1 MSVVTSPAETD
12 PDLAR
17 AAITTIRT
25 LAIDAVQA
33 ANSGHPGMPMGC
45 APMAYVLFREVL
57 RHDPADPAW
66 PGRDRFVLSAGHGSM
81 LLYAALHLSGY
92 ERPTLEDLK
101 AFRQWGSVTP
111 GHPEWD
117 PAHPGVETTTGPLG
131 QGFANGVGMAL
142 AAERLAAELDPDDIG
157 IIPQRIYAIVS
168 DGDLME
174 GISAE
179 AASLAG
185 HLQLGRLTYLHD
197 DNRITIDGGTDK
209 AFSEDVLAR
218 FDAYGWHTQR
228 VGDGN
233 DLDALRAAIAAADAD
248 PRPSLIAVRTV
259 IGFGSP
265 GKAGTSGVHGSPLG
279 EDEVAATKQ
288 GYGWHHPPFHV
299 PAEVADHLDAR
310 ARGAELRAAWDERV
324 RAHRIAQPELAAEF
338 ERRVVRRELPDD
350 WTEVLPSP
358 SGDAATRQHSGAVIA
373 ALAPVLPE
381 LFGGSADLA
390 ASNNTDVPDG
400 GDFSAEDRL
409 GRNLRFGIR
418 EHAMASMATGM
429 ALHGGLLPYVA
440 SFLVFTDYC
449 RPAIR
454 LAALMGQRVVYVM
467 THDSIGLG
475 EDGPTHQPVEH
486 LASLRALPGL
496 SVWRPADGHE
506 TAVAWRAAIT
516 ADHPTLLALTRQKTR
531 DLGGRE
537 AAQIARGG
545 YVLRDLSPD
554 GGTEEDGGTEVAGGT
569 EEDGGTEVA
578 RDPDVVLIGTGSE
591 VAVCSDA
598 ADLLAADGVSVRV
611 VSLPAVEVFLA
622 QEAGYRDEVLPPA
635 VTARIAVEA
644 AVSFGW
650 ERIVGPAGAV
660 VGLDRFGASGPSA
673 RVLAEFGFTP
683 EHVAEVAR
691 TTLRATADASRSA
704 L

>member
-1 MSVVTSPAETD
+1 MSAAFSPAETP
-12 PDLAR
+12 PDLVDAS
-17 AAITTIRT
+17 ITTIRT

-45 APMAYVLFREVL
+45 APIAYVLFREVL
-57 RHDPADPAW
+57 RHDPAAPGWPA
-66 PGRDRFVLSAGHGSM
+66 RDRFVLSAGHGSM

-101 AFRQWGSVTP
+101 AFRQWGSATP
-111 GHPEWD
+111 GHPERGPD
-117 PAHPGVETTTGPLG
+117 HPGVETTTGPLG

-142 AAERLAAELDPDDIG
+142 AAERLSAELDPDGIG
-157 IIPQRIYAIVS
+157 IVPQRVYAIVS

-174 GISAE
+174 GISSE

-185 HLQLGRLTYLHD
+185 HLQLGRLTYLYD
-197 DNRITIDGGTDK
+197 DNRITIDGSTEK

-218 FDAYGWHTQR
+218 FDAYGWHIQR
-228 VGDGN
+228 VSDGN

-265 GKAGTSGVHGSPLG
+265 GKAGTAGVHGAPLG
-279 EDEVAATKQ
+279 EDEVAATKH
-288 GYGWHHPPFHV
+288 GYGWDHPPFHI
-299 PAEVADHLDAR
+299 PAEVADHFDAR
-310 ARGAELRAAWDERV
+310 ARGAELRTAWDERV
-324 RAHRIAQPELAAEF
+324 RAHQAAQPELAAEF
-338 ERRVVRRELPDD
+338 ERRVVRSELPDD

-358 SGDAATRQHSGAVIA
+358 AGDAATRKHSGAVIT
-373 ALAPVLPE
+373 ALAPALPE

-418 EHAMASMATGM
+418 EHAMVSMANGM

-486 LASLRALPGL
+486 LASLRLLPGL

-506 TAVAWRAAIT
+506 TAAAWRAAIT
-516 ADHPTLLALTRQKTR
+516 ADHPTLLALSRQTTR
-531 DLGGRE
+531 DLGARS
-537 AAQIARGG
+537 ADAMARGG
-545 YVLRDLSPD
+545 YVLRDVPAD
-554 GGTEEDGGTEVAGGT
+554 GDTEVAG
-569 EEDGGTEVA
+569 
-578 RDPDVVLIGTGSE
+578 DPDVVLVGTGSE

-598 ADLLAADGVSVRV
+598 ADLLAADGVSARV

-622 QEAGYRDEVLPPA
+622 QDAAYRDEVLPSSA
-635 VTARIAVEA
+635 TARVAVEA
-644 AVSFGW
+644 GVTFGW
-650 ERIVGPAGAV
+650 ERIVGAVGEV
-660 VGLDRFGASGPSA
+660 VGLDRFGASAPSA

-691 TTLRATADASRSA
+691 ATLAKADTSPSSP
-704 L
+704 

>member
-1 MSVVTSPAETD
+1 MSAVARPTETD
-12 PDLAR
+12 PDLTR
-17 AAITTIRT
+17 TAITTIRT

-57 RHDPADPAW
+57 RHDPADPGW

-92 ERPTLEDLK
+92 ERPTLEDLR
-101 AFRQWGSVTP
+101 AFRQWGSATP
-111 GHPEWD
+111 GHPEWG

-142 AAERLAAELDPDDIG
+142 AAERLAAELDPDGIG
-157 IIPQRIYAIVS
+157 IVPQRVYAIVS

-174 GISAE
+174 GVSAE

-228 VGDGN
+228 VSDGN

-279 EDEVAATKQ
+279 DDEVAATKQ
-288 GYGWHHPPFHV
+288 GYGWDHPPFHV

-310 ARGAELRAAWDERV
+310 PRGAELRAAWDERV
-324 RAHRIAQPELAAEF
+324 RAHRAAQPELAAEF
-338 ERRVVRRELPDD
+338 ERRVIRRELPAD

-358 SGDAATRQHSGAVIA
+358 AGDAATRQHSGAVIA

-418 EHAMASMATGM
+418 EHAMASMANGM

-486 LASLRALPGL
+486 LASLRLLPGL

-516 ADHPTLLALTRQKTR
+516 ADHPTLLALSRQKTR

-537 AAQIARGG
+537 AARIARGG
-545 YVLRDLSPD
+545 YVLRDVPGD
-554 GGTEEDGGTEVAGGT
+554 GAGGDTEVEG
-569 EEDGGTEVA
+569 
-578 RDPDVVLIGTGSE
+578 DPDLVLVGTGSE
-591 VAVCSDA
+591 VALCSDA
-598 ADLLAADGVSVRV
+598 ADLLAAEGVSVRV

-622 QEAGYRDEVLPPA
+622 QDAAYRDEVLPA
-635 VTARIAVEA
+635 GVTARVAVEA

-660 VGLDRFGASGPSA
+660 VGLDRFGASGPA
-673 RVLAEFGFTP
+673 PRVFAEFGFTP

-691 TTLRATADASRSA
+691 ATLEATADSSRLA
-704 L
+704 P